1 MPASAGVS
9 EEFDPSSL
17 SPILLARGSLG
28 EHVSLQLPED
38 VCEFLSNDSV
48 PSTVNYLLL
57 IIKIHHPEYPPQTI
71 TWGFGVL
78 GFWGFGFRV

>member
-1 MPASAGVS
+1 MPASAGVL
-9 EEFDPSSL
+9 EEFDPSSLSILVYKNIKCL

-57 IIKIHHPEYPPQTI
+57 TPI
-71 TWGFGVL
+71 TFPALFLV
-78 GFWGFGFRV
+78 